1 MAFVD
6 TSGTECKDI
15 FPLKSCN
22 GKTWECL
29 WNEFYQVFCAKTCAL
44 HKLKVKG
51 IDTKC
56 EDPNTNN
63 ECKNIPPGK
72 IL

>member
-22 GKTWECL
+22 RMIWGCFHKQT
-29 WNEFYQVFCAKTCAL
+29 EFLCAKTCAL
-44 HKLKVKG
+44 HKLKVEG

-56 EDPNTNN
+56 EDPNTNK